1 VEEDELSVLS
11 EKPQKATTR
20 RNTRRSEENGHVSED
35 SRAESR
41 VSKSSSNSSRSD
53 RKTMPIEESLPTLY
67 NYTFK
72 KVSKIVLEAGGG
84 RGD

>member
-72 KVSKIVLEAGGG
+72 KVSKIVLEAGG